1 MSSSP
6 AEAELP
12 DVISQ
17 RPDVISQRPGDAASS
32 ALDAAEA
39 TAEATAGAT
48 AGATESAQ
56 LAASS
61 PAEPSR
67 ARAGSTL
74 QRASSVEPADA
85 RPLPEGDPPHG

>member
-32 ALDAAEA
+32 AFDAAEA
-39 TAEATAGAT
+39 TAEATAGA
-48 AGATESAQ
+48 AESAQ

-67 ARAGSTL
+67 ARDGSTQ
-74 QRASSVEPADA
+74 QRASSFEPADA
-85 RPLPEGDPPHG
+85 RPLPDGDPPHG

>member
-17 RPDVISQRPGDAASS
+17 RPGDAASS
-32 ALDAAEA
+32 AFDAAEA

-48 AGATESAQ
+48 AEATAGAAESAQ

-61 PAEPSR
+61 PAEPGR
-67 ARAGSTL
+67 PRDGSTL

>member
-6 AEAELP
+6 TEAELP

-17 RPDVISQRPGDAASS
+17 RPDLTSQRPGDAATS
-32 ALDAAEA
+32 AFDA
-39 TAEATAGAT
+39 AEATAGAT

-67 ARAGSTL
+67 PRAESTL